1 MFTFD
6 VDAATPYCDELDL
19 LAHQID
25 ARIMPRRWSGH
36 LRRSLEAA
44 SVAASTRLEGVAVTA
59 SDVQRILAGDKPP
72 AVSPDDAA
80 FVRGYADAM
89 TYVQRRSDDGTL
101 AWGSELLIGLQDR
114 IVAGRADHGA
124 GRFRPRT
131 VWVEGPDGRQVFAP
145 PDHEQVPALVA
156 EICEQAEAAPWH
168 AAIKSAWLH
177 VALAAVHP
185 FEDGNGRTARVA
197 ASLAMY
203 RGGFRDPA
211 FTSLEEWWGRHPG
224 DYYASFR
231 CLGDTFDPS
240 ADVTAFVTNHVRAQL
255 TQSVKLAVEQKT
267 LGALMITLENLLED
281 RGLPIRLANA
291 LYDAIFALDVT
302 TATYASLS
310 DVSVAT
316 ARNDLAAAVAAGLL
330 RAEGRTRGRTYPPD
344 PRLITALAE
353 TLGVE
358 PRLDTVLEELAERG
372 KLAVA
377 SDRERTLRNL
387 LPDDE

>member
-6 VDAATPYCDELDL
+6 VNAATPYCDELDL

-72 AVSPDDAA
+72 AVSPDDAE

-89 TYVQRRSDDGTL
+89 TYVQRRADDGTL
-101 AWGSELLIGLQDR
+101 TWSSELLIGLQDR

-131 VWVEGPDGRQVFAP
+131 VWLDGPDGRQVFSP

-156 EICEQAEAAPWH
+156 EICEQAESAPWH
-168 AAIKSAWLH
+168 AAITSAWLH

-185 FEDGNGRTARVA
+185 FENGNGRTARVA

-211 FTSLEEWWGRHPG
+211 FTSLEEWWGRHSAG
-224 DYYASFR
+224 YYASFR
-231 CLGDTFDPS
+231 CLGDAFDPS
-240 ADVTAFVTNHVRAQL
+240 ADVTPFIENHVRAQL
-255 TQSVKLAVEQKT
+255 TQSLKLAVEQKT

-281 RGLPIRLANA
+281 HGLPIRLANA

-310 DVSVAT
+310 DVSIAT
-316 ARNDLAAAVAAGLL
+316 ARNDLAAAVAARLL

-344 PRLITALAE
+344 PRMMTALAE
-353 TLGVE
+353 SLGVE
-358 PRLDTVLEELAERG
+358 PHLDTILEELAERG

-387 LPDDE
+387 LPDE